1 VAEGRISRRM
11 LIVWPLVIR
20 FLHDALIEDLLD
32 RAELEVTGHGGQ
44 PRPLVA
50 LGQPAPRR

>member
-1 VAEGRISRRM
+1 M